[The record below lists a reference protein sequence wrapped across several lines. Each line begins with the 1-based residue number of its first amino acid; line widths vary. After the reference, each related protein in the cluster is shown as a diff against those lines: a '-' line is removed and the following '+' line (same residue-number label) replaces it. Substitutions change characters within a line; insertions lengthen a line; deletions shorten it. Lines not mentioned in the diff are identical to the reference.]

1 MPAYPYL
8 FETKAA
14 AEPGDEVVKLPPGHG
29 PAGKVVVARPRRW
42 TW

>member
-1 MPAYPYL
+1 MPSYPYL

-14 AEPGDEVVKLPPGHG
+14 AEPGDEVEAAAG
-29 PAGKVVVARPRRW
+29 PRPRKVVVARPRRW